1 MKLRQIITMA
11 ATAAATLAAAA
22 TSPIA
27 VRWEMGAN
35 EAKPGQYS
43 SRLIIK
49 NVGDSVLGRDWQ
61 FFFNQFSRTITLP
74 PESPVDITMPRTTY
88 HRVVPNARYK
98 PLAKGD
104 SIVVEMLMKGT
115 FFNRCYGP
123 VGGHVVLGG
132 DMAHPIA
139 VEIGKNL
146 LDRPEQWVK
155 KKNFPDGQWV
165 YDLNCAINDTTG
177 FKTNPYDIFPAPKE
191 VTLGYRIVVIPPL
204 VKISRPFFKRSLA
217 SEYLAQELSTRG
229 IYNGSG
235 DFAIKMKVDKKLSA
249 NEEAYKLVVT
259 MDRIDII
266 GASDKGLMNGAK
278 TLLAALDHAERHAL
292 PEAIVVDEPDL
303 HYRGFM
309 LDIARNFTRPQQLKR
324 FIDILA
330 FYKINTLQFH
340 FNDDE
345 AWRVEI
351 PGLPELTQVASR
363 RGCTLDEKEFLS
375 QIFDGNGNPND
386 LSLSANGY
394 ISREEM
400 VDLLRYAHARGVKII
415 PEIETPGHSRAAIV
429 AMKVRHDRYAATDT
443 ARANE
448 YRLWDPDD
456 TGAYESTQNYKNNV
470 LNVAQDGVYRFL
482 DKVIRELELMYRDA
496 GLKLDVIHLGGDE
509 VAAHAWDYSPAIK
522 RLGLKDNHAVSE
534 YYLKRISDLLYA
546 RGIKIEGWQEVALNH
561 SDEFNRLMTPRMA
574 GVNAWSTIGRNS
586 KVPYTVANSGYPT
599 IISNE
604 TNFYIDFGYNWH
616 PDEPGL
622 HWGGCVDEFASW
634 RAQPFNIY
642 ETSWVDLNGDPI
654 DFKKAAQGNPVL
666 EKPENII
673 GVQGQ
678 LWAETLRNFDMVQR
692 YCLPKMMGLVERG
705 WNARPAWAASL
716 SSGDSLLAREAMRQ
730 YNLKIGLHELPM
742 LQRRGFVF
750 HIPQPGIMVDKK
762 GMLQCNTPYPGMTV
776 HYTLDGSEPTPS
788 SKRWTAPVAVPRG
801 VKMVKARAF
810 YLGQQSVTTCLVVK
824 QEK

>member
-1 MKLRQIITMA
+1 MA
-11 ATAAATLAAAA
+11 AVAAATFATAAS
-22 TSPIA
+22 SPIA

-35 EAKPGQYS
+35 EAQPGQYS
-43 SRLIIK
+43 SRFIIK
-49 NVGDSVLGRDWQ
+49 NVGDSTLGRNWE
-61 FFFNQFSRTITLP
+61 FFFNQFSRSVKLP
-74 PESPVDITMPRTTY
+74 ADCPLDITMVRTTY
-88 HRVVPNARYK
+88 YRVVPNARYK

-104 SIVVEMLMKGT
+104 SLVVELLMRGT

-123 VGGHVVLGG
+123 AGGHVVMGG
-132 DMAHPIA
+132 DMAHPIGITI
-139 VEIGKNL
+139 EKNP

-155 KKNFPDGQWV
+155 KKNFPDGPWV
-165 YDLNCAINDTTG
+165 YNHNSLVGGTEGIT
-177 FKTNPYDIFPAPKE
+177 FSPYDIFPSVKRITTGGRELYLPSMVA
-191 VTLGYRIVVIPPL
+191 VTGANAL
-204 VKISRPFFKRSLA
+204 FKHSLA
-217 SEYLAQELSTRG
+217 RDYLVRELSQRG
-229 IYNGSG
+229 IYDAGGSH
-235 DFAIKMKVDKKLSA
+235 FAIKLGYDKKLS
-249 NEEAYKLVVT
+249 NNLEAYRLTIIPEGISIVAP
-259 MDRIDII
+259 DDI
-266 GASDKGLMNGAK
+266 GLMNGVK
-278 TLLAALDHAERHAL
+278 TLIAVLDHAENRHL
-292 PEAIVVDEPDL
+292 DEAVIEDEPDL

-309 LDIARNFTRPQQLKR
+309 LDIARNFTRLPQLKR
-324 FIDILA
+324 FVDLLA
-330 FYKINTLQFH
+330 YYKINTLQFH
-340 FNDDE
+340 FTDDE

-351 PGLPELTQVASR
+351 PDIPELTQVASR
-363 RGCTLDEKEFLS
+363 RGCTLDEKVFLA

-386 LSLSANGY
+386 LNQSANGY
-394 ISREEM
+394 LTRDEM
-400 VDLLRYAHARGVKII
+400 VELIKYAHVRGVKII
-415 PEIETPGHSRAAIV
+415 PEIETPGHARAAIV

-482 DKVIRELELMYRDA
+482 DKVIHELELMYRDA
-496 GLKLDVIHLGGDE
+496 GTKLDVVHLGGDE
-509 VAAHAWDYSPAIK
+509 VAANAWDYSPAIK
-522 RLGLKDNHAVSE
+522 RMGFKNNHEASE
-534 YYLKRISDLLYA
+534 YYIKRISDLLIA

-561 SDEFNRLMTPRMA
+561 SEEFNRVMAPRMA

-642 ETSWVDLNGDPI
+642 STTWVDINGDKI
-654 DFKKAAQGNPVL
+654 DFAKAAQDKPAL
-666 EKPENII
+666 EKPQNII

-692 YCLPKMMGLVERG
+692 FCLPKMMGLVERG
-705 WNARPAWAASL
+705 WNARPAWADRLAE
-716 SSGDSLLAREAMRQ
+716 GDTLLVDYAQRR
-730 YNLKIGLHELPM
+730 YNLQIGLCELPM

-750 HIPQPGIMVDKK
+750 HVPQPGAMVDKK
-762 GMLQCNTPYPGMTV
+762 GLLQCNTPYPGMTV
-776 HYTLDGSEPTPS
+776 HYTFDGSEPTTESPL
-788 SKRWTAPVAVPRG
+788 WTSPVAVPRG

-810 YLGQQSVTTCLVVK
+810 YLGQESVTTYLIIK
-824 QEK
+824 